1 MLETGLLQLVEI
13 EYCDSDVVDII
24 DLVLQSYQ
32 ILIISC
38 YLLVRLLVDD
48 YKMFM
53 IRVYMSCQ

>member
-38 YLLVRLLVDD
+38 YLLVRYLSVI
-48 YKMFM
+48 
-53 IRVYMSCQ
+53 IRCSCSEFT